1 MFDKNCLLTGAT
13 SGIGQ
18 AAAIALAK
26 EGYRLFL
33 VARNPT
39 RASATEQLI
48 RLKAKDAEVHWLMG
62 DLASLVD
69 VRNIAETF
77 LSFDCKLDL
86 LFLNAGVTYN
96 RRTCSQDGYEMMFAV
111 NHLAP
116 FTLTHLLMDKL
127 VEGKHDTRV
136 VITASGAYSFVNGLN
151 IDDLNA
157 EKKYSSIKAYG
168 HSKLANI
175 LFTHCLDERLHSAVT
190 TKHISVNC
198 FHPGFVG
205 TNLGTQ
211 TPLGKIIMRL
221 IKPFSRS
228 SAKGADTG
236 LFLALEEFIEN
247 SGGYYFN
254 RKKKQLPFYAKD
266 PEAAK
271 ALWEQSCRLA
281 DLTPID

>member
-1 MFDKNCLLTGAT
+1 
-13 SGIGQ
+13 
-18 AAAIALAK
+18 
-26 EGYRLFL
+26 
-33 VARNPT
+33 
-39 RASATEQLI
+39 
-48 RLKAKDAEVHWLMG
+48 
-62 DLASLVD
+62 
-69 VRNIAETF
+69 
-77 LSFDCKLDL
+77 
-86 LFLNAGVTYN
+86 
-96 RRTCSQDGYEMMFAV
+96 
-111 NHLAP
+111 
-116 FTLTHLLMDKL
+116 MDKI
-127 VEGKHDTRV
+127 VDGNHDTRV

-175 LFTHCLDERLHSAVT
+175 LFTYSLDKRLHSAVT

-211 TPLGKIIMRL
+211 TPLGKTIMRL

-236 LFLALEEFIEN
+236 LFLALEESIEN

-281 DLTPID
+281 GLTPID

>member
-1 MFDKNCLLTGAT
+1 MLGKNCLLTGAT

-33 VARNPT
+33 VARNQT
-39 RASATEQLI
+39 KASATQKLI
-48 RLKAKDAEVHWLMG
+48 RLKAKSAEVHWLMG
-62 DLASLVD
+62 DLASLDD
-69 VRNIAETF
+69 VRNIAENF

-96 RRTCSQDGYEMMFAV
+96 ARTCSKDGYEIMFAV
-111 NHLAP
+111 NHLSH
-116 FTLTHLLMDKL
+116 FMLTHLLMDKL
-127 VEGKHDTRV
+127 VEGYHDTRI
-136 VITASGAYSFVNGLN
+136 VITSSGAYRFVSGLN

-157 EKKYSSIKAYG
+157 EQHYSSIKAYG

-175 LFTHCLDERLHSAVT
+175 LFTHSLDERLRKTVT
-190 TKHISVNC
+190 RKRISVNC

-211 TPLGKIIMRL
+211 TPLGKTIMWL
-221 IKPFSRS
+221 IKPFARK
-228 SAKGADTG
+228 SAMGADTG
-236 LFLALEEFIEN
+236 LFLALDESIEN

-254 RKKKQLPFYAKD
+254 RKRKQLPFYAKD
-266 PEAAK
+266 QEASK
-271 ALWEQSCRLA
+271 ALWEQSCRLTGLA
-281 DLTPID
+281 AVD